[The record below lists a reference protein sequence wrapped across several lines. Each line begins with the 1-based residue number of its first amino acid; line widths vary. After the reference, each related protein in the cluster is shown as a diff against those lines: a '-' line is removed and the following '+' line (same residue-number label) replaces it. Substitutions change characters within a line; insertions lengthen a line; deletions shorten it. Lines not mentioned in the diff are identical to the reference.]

1 MKKVTLIIVLAT
13 LVGGVYGQQKI
24 GNNPTSLNANAV
36 LELESTNK
44 GLLIPR
50 LALTSTSSASP
61 LSAFVAGMMVY
72 NTATAG
78 DVTPGFYVSTG
89 SSWSKIDN
97 QAATNLYGSN
107 GSIPASTAR
116 TVGFNSGSS
125 LNFDSNTLF
134 IDGDNNRVGIGTTTP
149 NNELDVNGSVRV
161 TGTTNLRTTYLNSNN
176 LFLRSDGNHGLVWN
190 TTADGPRL
198 YGFAGGLL
206 GTQKRTNALFWNS
219 TGNVGLGN
227 TGPTERL
234 DVTGNIKF
242 SGALMPN
249 NLAGTAG
256 QVLTSAGAGAAPTW
270 TTPSSAT
277 NIYNTD
283 GSLSGNRTVTLGTNV
298 LSFTSSP
305 SNGTSHFTVDGTTL
319 NVDAFTDRVGIGTA
333 TPSQKLDVAGT
344 ARFDGGALIQSF
356 TNGTWINLP
365 TTGPSGIGSGGP
377 GVQAWIGYVQ
387 SNGQWFNDASAGDIA
402 YRNTGGK
409 LLWGNASSGAA
420 MVLSSNNLGIG
431 TLSPSEKLHVVGNIR
446 SSSLAGT
453 GSRMVVADVNGT
465 MSTAAIP
472 TSTTYTGS
480 TSVTLNG
487 TSFERAALTGDVTAS
502 ANSNATTIANNAVT
516 SAKISDGTIATADI
530 ADNAITKNKLEN
542 NIAIPGTANMTLP
555 GGTTA
560 ERPVT
565 PSAGMIRYNSTL
577 GKTEVYQ
584 GGAWVS
590 LDATQTYTASNG
602 LTMTSNN
609 VKLGGTITDASTS
622 VNLGTNKFNFVSSAS
637 TGSGHF
643 EIDGPTLS
651 IDAATNR
658 VGFGTSTPSGVTH
671 SYTNSTTINHLVEN
685 VLSSN
690 YAMSGYRASAK
701 EFRIGTGGATESTYG
716 VANEFFILDATSNAM
731 RLVVDVTGNVGIGN
745 TSPAEKLHVTGNVRV
760 SSLAGTGSRMVV
772 ADANGT
778 LSSTAIPGG
787 ITASNGLTVN
797 GSDVKLGG
805 TLTDAT
811 TTISM
816 GSNKVDFTSAASSG
830 AGHFNVDGTTFSIDA
845 ALNRVGVGTNTPQMT
860 MHVVGTGADVV
871 KVDNTTTTTAV
882 AGASNLSLVNTNN
895 TVNNYAAISARN
907 SALGFSSSI
916 EFLNLNHNAT
926 GSASGSIRFVTNNA
940 GSIAE
945 RMNLTS
951 TGNLG
956 IGTSSPNAPLQ
967 FANTTGRKLVLFE
980 VANNDNQI
988 YGFGIDNNTL
998 KYQVE
1003 NTTASHVFYAGT
1015 SATTSNELVRIT
1027 GTGRLGVGT
1036 SGPNS
1041 TLSVNGR
1048 AQFGDNT
1055 ITNND
1060 SNDNIYIERNAN
1072 FTQMHL
1078 YNTDLSNT
1086 DINAYISLN
1095 RTGTVNGSGNS
1106 TPGMNIW
1113 TSSAH
1118 PIRFSTN
1125 VLERMVITSGGN
1137 VGIGS
1142 TAPSERLDVTGN
1154 VRFSGALMPNNAAGT
1169 AGQVL
1174 TSAGAGAAPTWTSV
1188 SILDIYSADGSLA
1201 SNRIVTQ
1208 GANTL
1213 AFTSTAST
1221 GTSHFTVDGT
1231 TLNVD
1236 ANNNRVGIG
1245 TATPANTLDVS
1256 GTLRVTGT
1264 TNLVTT
1270 YLNNNPLYLRNDL
1283 NHGVAYNGTA
1293 DGPRLFGWGG
1303 GILGTANGT
1312 NALFWNLSG
1321 NVGIGNTAPSEK
1333 LDVTGNVRFSGAL
1346 MPNNT
1351 AGTAGQV
1358 LTSGGAGA
1366 APTWTTIS
1374 AGSTYTGSTS
1384 VTLNG
1389 TSFERAALTG
1399 DVTAAANSNS
1409 TTIANDAVT
1418 YAKMQN
1424 VSANNR
1430 LLGRATTGSGDI
1442 EEITLGTG
1450 LSFTGTTLNAATA
1463 TTIYNGDGSLTG
1475 NRTVAQ
1481 GTNTLAFTSTASTGT
1496 SHFTVDGTTLNV
1508 DANTN
1513 RVGIGTS
1520 TPVAPLDVYHGSTN
1534 ASFIRIAGVG
1544 GSGNTTGLHFSPWGV
1559 RPSAGAKIEG
1569 IDDGN
1574 GGAYLTFST
1583 INNGTAVAAERMRIN
1598 SSGNIAIGTTTA
1610 TSKLTIE
1617 GGLQITGGQS
1627 IATQGTH
1634 IQWNRDCCDG
1644 ATSILN
1650 HKGGGG
1656 GGIKFG
1662 EINSTNVTT
1671 EWARFDGSGRF
1682 GVGNNNPQHPLHMGS
1697 GAHVTS
1703 AGTWTNASDLR
1714 LKTNVVDS
1722 KYGLDEVLKLR
1733 SVDYEMKANGEKQ
1746 VGFIAQEVKKVVPE
1760 VVSGDENSETM
1771 MGISYGNLVPVLV
1784 NAIKEQQAQIEEMKK
1799 EIEELKKNKK

>member
-206 GTQKRTNALFWNS
+206 GTQNGTNALFWNS

-446 SSSLAGT
+446 S
-453 GSRMVVADVNGT
+453 
-465 MSTAAIP
+465 
-472 TSTTYTGS
+472 
-480 TSVTLNG
+480 
-487 TSFERAALTGDVTAS
+487 
-502 ANSNATTIANNAVT
+502 
-516 SAKISDGTIATADI
+516 
-530 ADNAITKNKLEN
+530 
-542 NIAIPGTANMTLP
+542 
-555 GGTTA
+555 
-560 ERPVT
+560 
-565 PSAGMIRYNSTL
+565 
-577 GKTEVYQ
+577 
-584 GGAWVS
+584 
-590 LDATQTYTASNG
+590 
-602 LTMTSNN
+602 
-609 VKLGGTITDASTS
+609 
-622 VNLGTNKFNFVSSAS
+622 
-637 TGSGHF
+637 
-643 EIDGPTLS
+643 
-651 IDAATNR
+651 
-658 VGFGTSTPSGVTH
+658 
-671 SYTNSTTINHLVEN
+671 
-685 VLSSN
+685 
-690 YAMSGYRASAK
+690 
-701 EFRIGTGGATESTYG
+701 
-716 VANEFFILDATSNAM
+716 
-731 RLVVDVTGNVGIGN
+731 
-745 TSPAEKLHVTGNVRV
+745 

-1771 MGISYGNLVPVLV
+1771 MGISYGNLVPILV